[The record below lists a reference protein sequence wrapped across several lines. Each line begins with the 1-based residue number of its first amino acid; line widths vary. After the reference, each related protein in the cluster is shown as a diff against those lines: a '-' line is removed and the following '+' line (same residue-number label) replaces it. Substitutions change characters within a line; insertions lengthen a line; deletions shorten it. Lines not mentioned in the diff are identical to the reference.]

1 MIRPTLCRPWPTLT
15 TIAPPAPSR
24 NARPAASQT
33 VEPSARTATGGS
45 GTELRR
51 KTRPVGVV
59 IGDRSTM
66 TGIVL
71 AVAPLQ
77 PPDVDDRPVGR
88 AEIADGTAVRWTVYE
103 P

>member
-1 MIRPTLCRPWPTLT
+1 
-15 TIAPPAPSR
+15 
-24 NARPAASQT
+24 
-33 VEPSARTATGGS
+33 
-45 GTELRR
+45 
-51 KTRPVGVV
+51 VGVV

-71 AVAPLQ
+71 AVAALQ